1 MYTRSAVNAILARDL
16 DAILLGLLDLL
27 GSNSLVP
34 NNKEFRRRVHPLTH
48 LPVIGLDEKLT
59 VLVKSHAFCLL
70 VFNPG
75 TSHQSDDQPVE
86 EMNLFRMSK
95 SVIRFVK

>member
-1 MYTRSAVNAILARDL
+1 MYTRSAVNAILAQDL
-16 DAILLGLLDLL
+16 DSILLGLLDLL

-70 VFNPG
+70 V
-75 TSHQSDDQPVE
+75 E
-86 EMNLFRMSK
+86 
-95 SVIRFVK
+95 VKEALTTFSWRNEQGRS